1 MHPHFSCIGSRRK
14 HFQREKK
21 ILGLCWQVFS
31 KSCLFL
37 LLSVNSRK
45 VYSASERKMKFTKD
59 MIFFLS
65 LQNVLTE
72 NGGNKNS

>member
-1 MHPHFSCIGSRRK
+1 MHPYFSWVGSRRK

-21 ILGLCWQVFS
+21 ILGLCWYVFS

-45 VYSASERKMKFTKD
+45 VYSASERKLKFTKD
-59 MIFFLS
+59 MFFLS